1 MACCLVQSP
10 EEQRGLWPQER
21 QGVGG
26 GGTPCRRHCRPEW
39 RGQHLG
45 VPDPPEPCQPS
56 QGCGCLSWSNG
67 EDTESKVG
75 RVQRDKARFLF

>member
-26 GGTPCRRHCRPEW
+26 GGTPV
-39 RGQHLG
+39 QLLG
-45 VPDPPEPCQPS
+45 VPDAPGPCQPS

-67 EDTESKVG
+67 EVTESNVG
-75 RVQRDKARFLF
+75 RVQHDKARFLF